1 MQGPEFLVV
10 MALVLCGT
18 FLSWYLLSNIF
29 GYLGRRGSAKSDV
42 KLSELQAIVEMAVE
56 QANKPLI
63 QRIEQLERTV
73 EQQHALPPRRQPL
86 LDEDE
91 FLAAA
96 EEREGVPAGR
106 QSARE

>member
-1 MQGPEFLVV
+1 MQPPEFIFV

-29 GYLGRRGSAKSDV
+29 GYLGGRSAAKSDV
-42 KLSELQAIVEMAVE
+42 KLSELQAIVELAVE

-73 EQQHALPPRRQPL
+73 EQHRTLPPRRQPL

-96 EEREGVPAGR
+96 EEGERLSRDRAPSGV
-106 QSARE
+106 

>member
-1 MQGPEFLVV
+1 

-18 FLSWYLLSNIF
+18 FLSWYLLSNI
-29 GYLGRRGSAKSDV
+29 YGRSSAKSDV
-42 KLSELQAIVEMAVE
+42 KLSELQAIVELAVE

-73 EQQHALPPRRQPL
+73 EQHRALPPRRQPL

-96 EEREGVPAGR
+96 VEGEPLSRDRASSGV
-106 QSARE
+106 